1 MREKSTQELEK
12 VLKNTHTKDI
22 ATYLSE
28 NESSLLTE
36 DKPFS
41 KYVKEKIKE
50 RGLRQ
55 QDVFLWADIPERYG
69 YKLLSEEKKTRQR
82 DVIIRICYAAEFTL
96 EEVQTSLRLYQMPEL
111 YAKIP
116 RDAILMIAFNE
127 RPGSVIEVNSLLKE
141 HGVESLR
148 SSGVQE

>member
-22 ATYLSE
+22 SVYLSE

-41 KYVKEKIKE
+41 KYVKERIKE
-50 RGLRQ
+50 KGLRQ

-96 EEVQTSLRLYQMPEL
+96 EEVQTALRLYQMPEL

-141 HGVESLR
+141 HGVEALR
-148 SSGVQE
+148 SSGIQE